1 MTLKKAKLVEI
12 KWDAKQKQAEKVDG
26 GKNVTVQF
34 NPSSL
39 KINFTN
45 KNLGGDQP
53 GGSTKQFVGS
63 GSTKLSVELLFD
75 TTDDGTDVRKHT
87 EDVAFFIKA
96 KTDNGGNS
104 KSNRVPPGI
113 SFEWGSFI
121 FRGLM
126 DSMDETLDYFS
137 EDGVPLRA
145 TISLSISRQEIEFL
159 PGEAGQ
165 GGGGGAPQ
173 SIQLTPLQAA
183 PKGKTL
189 QGMAGLN
196 GNSGDWK
203 SIAEANNIDD
213 PLRLSAGALIDV
225 NASASVSVS
234 AGVSLSASASVGASA
249 DAGASLQTGAGA
261 SASFTAGGL
270 RRR

>member
-1 MTLKKAKLVEI
+1 
-12 KWDAKQKQAEKVDG
+12 
-26 GKNVTVQF
+26 
-34 NPSSL
+34 
-39 KINFTN
+39 
-45 KNLGGDQP
+45 
-53 GGSTKQFVGS
+53 
-63 GSTKLSVELLFD
+63 
-75 TTDDGTDVRKHT
+75 
-87 EDVAFFIKA
+87 
-96 KTDNGGNS
+96 
-104 KSNRVPPGI
+104 
-113 SFEWGSFI
+113 
-121 FRGLM
+121 
-126 DSMDETLDYFS
+126 MDETLDYFS

-225 NASASVSVS
+225 NVGVSVSAGAS
-234 AGVSLSASASVGASA
+234 AGVSLSASASVGALA
-249 DAGASLQTGAGA
+249 DVGASLQTGAGA